1 MRDLTITS
9 HMNVSWNDLNNVHE
23 TGEHPFRDG
32 TLTLTFVEIAI
43 WRQDP
48 EARFQLMRKHPIQ
61 EHPRYLLGRQV
72 DSAANALPERLFYE
86 SSNGDTWSLTLDPS
100 TSVRSVI
107 HRPTAPSG
115 GKLSEMENGNFLTK
129 EGNGPEH
136 QALRSLLENR
146 TGARAILIVYDIHP
160 RFGQASEAVIKEI
173 KSLGTW
179 WHHLE
184 TAWIVRSIKT
194 PAEIRNVLRP
204 LLGFDDQVLVIDIS
218 GDVAGWA
225 GVNEAGSQWLR
236 ENI

>member
-1 MRDLTITS
+1 
-9 HMNVSWNDLNNVHE
+9 MNVSWHGVNNVQLA
-23 TGEHPFRDG
+23 GEHPFRDG
-32 TLTLTFVEIAI
+32 TLTVTVMEIAI

-61 EHPRYLLGRQV
+61 EHPRYVLGRQV
-72 DSAANALPERLFYE
+72 DSASTAVPEQLIYE

-100 TSVRSVI
+100 TSVRSVT
-107 HRPTAPSG
+107 HRPNATSG
-115 GKLSEMENGNFLTK
+115 GKLSKMEIGHFLTK
-129 EGNGPEH
+129 EANGPEH
-136 QALRSLLENR
+136 QALRSLLESR
-146 TGARAILIVYDIHP
+146 TGARTTLIVYDIHP

-194 PAEIRNVLRP
+194 PAEIKSVLGP

-225 GVNEAGSQWLR
+225 GVNEAGSQWLS

>member
-1 MRDLTITS
+1 MS
-9 HMNVSWNDLNNVHE
+9 K
-23 TGEHPFRDG
+23 P
-32 TLTLTFVEIAI
+32 
-43 WRQDP
+43 
-48 EARFQLMRKHPIQ
+48 
-61 EHPRYLLGRQV
+61 
-72 DSAANALPERLFYE
+72 SAAEREHLAKVAALPCCVCGKLFYE

-115 GKLSEMENGNFLTK
+115 GKLSEVEIGNFLTK
-129 EGNGPEH
+129 EANGPEH

-146 TGARAILIVYDIHP
+146 MGARTILIVYDFT

-184 TAWIVRSIKT
+184 TAWIVRSIKK
-194 PAEIRNVLRP
+194 PAEIRNVLGP

-225 GVNEAGSQWLR
+225 GVNEAGSQWLS